1 MPFYLQ
7 MSKNLTQQRDIYDT
21 VIFRF
26 LQIFYGLKIY
36 IYFKNIA
43 FKKNTTLKV
52 NCRSCRNYQ
61 SMSRIHLQTAVYF
74 WSSFLQLLELHFH
87 FNPLSTVASGNY
99 LLIHSF
105 IHSFTYL
112 LFSYLFLSISLSK
125 VTSENSIL
133 LMEIEMEHCRETE

>member
-1 MPFYLQ
+1 MY
-7 MSKNLTQQRDIYDT
+7 IYIY
-21 VIFRF
+21 VYI
-26 LQIFYGLKIY
+26 YIY

-52 NCRSCRNYQ
+52 NSRSCRNYQ

-99 LLIHSF
+99 LFIHSF
-105 IHSFTYL
+105 IHSFI
-112 LFSYLFLSISLSK
+112 YLFI
-125 VTSENSIL
+125 I
-133 LMEIEMEHCRETE
+133 